1 VIAERIVVTGGEV
14 LTGSNHALGSLE
26 VLNSNKDEWIFGPA
40 LPVTLHGVPAVEV
53 DGNLYVIGG
62 ADIAGT
68 AINKGRLFVLPASA
82 LP

>member
-1 VIAERIVVTGGEV
+1 LDDGEWV
-14 LTGSNHALGSLE
+14 
-26 VLNSNKDEWIFGPA
+26 FGPA

-62 ADIAGT
+62 ADVAGT
-68 AINKGRLFVLPASA
+68 AINKGKLFVLPASA